1 MLRTVSDQ
9 PTLWESVIPECLL
22 GLPGDLAEIDALL
35 DDERFFVPF
44 RAHFDPVA
52 GRPSIPMET
61 YLRMMF
67 LKYRYRLGFEPLCR
81 EVADSLAWRRFCRV
95 PLGTVVP
102 HPTTLMKITS
112 RCGQTTVAG
121 LNEALLAKA
130 AENKVIRLDKVR
142 ADTTVVEANVAYP
155 TDSGLLAKGVA
166 RLGRL
171 TKKIK
176 AAGLATR
183 TKARDRTRSVR
194 RRAHS
199 VAAWLRRRNDDAKA
213 EVNAITAEMVAIS
226 EVAVAEARHL
236 ATNARRGL
244 RRAGQ
249 IASAKA
255 TAAVADLERTAE
267 AVERIAAQ
275 TRVRLGGEVPAGAT
289 RVVSLHDPGAR
300 PIAKGRLGR
309 PVEFGYKAQVLDN
322 ADGVVLDHTVVV
334 GNPAD
339 APMLV
344 PAIARIVA
352 RFAKVPRA
360 VTADRGYGEAGVDAA
375 LSALGVKKS
384 GDSPQGQAVGRPPG
398 DPAGPGI
405 SNVDEVADR
414 IGGPHLFA
422 QARPRLASHADGRH
436 RRGRDLVRLGCAGQQ
451 RHQDQRSRGRQGGTS
466 LAGEC
471 VRATRA
477 ARPRTTGTTPR
488 NSRRLTRFRPSL
500 HPARPTARERVEPEA
515 GSRSKG
521 RKRRY
526 QDGDSP
532 VSGEATTTIRLLF
545 QVEVVS
551 SWLAGTGRPARRT
564 GRAPRRTVR
573 QRGRRPASAA
583 TGGRRPRRT
592 PR

>member
-1 MLRTVSDQ
+1 VLRTVSDQ

-255 TAAVADLERTAE
+255 TAAVADLERTAAVALAEARHLATNARRGLRRAGQIASAKATAAVADLERTAE

-405 SNVDEVADR
+405 S
-414 IGGPHLFA
+414 G
-422 QARPRLASHADGRH
+422 AS
-436 RRGRDLVRLGCAGQQ
+436 DL
-451 RHQDQRSRGRQGGTS
+451 
-466 LAGEC
+466 
-471 VRATRA
+471 
-477 ARPRTTGTTPR
+477 
-488 NSRRLTRFRPSL
+488 
-500 HPARPTARERVEPEA
+500 
-515 GSRSKG
+515 
-521 RKRRY
+521 
-526 QDGDSP
+526 
-532 VSGEATTTIRLLF
+532 SG
-545 QVEVVS
+545 V
-551 SWLAGTGRPARRT
+551 
-564 GRAPRRTVR
+564 
-573 QRGRRPASAA
+573 
-583 TGGRRPRRT
+583 
-592 PR
+592 